1 MLQGAGHWYKSVTSF
16 VATTVVSLTHCS
28 KLYAD
33 ATCLQS
39 TRVCATSDISWRTE
53 FAFAQRS
60 VVATHPTGHLFLEVI
75 INCTLVCSIFL
86 AWFLIGLI
94 HEAETQSIQNQ
105 CLQTI
110 LNRVFWQDMM
120 TLTLTVPTLAHAR
133 VQRNGNVDLYPV
145 QKEKVVYQ
153 SDQLINAFNRYV
165 WPCFYFA
172 FKLGSGMRTC
182 SIKIITGHQL
192 VLANTVLLNFLLKI

>member
-1 MLQGAGHWYKSVTSF
+1 M
-16 VATTVVSLTHCS
+16 
-28 KLYAD
+28 
-33 ATCLQS
+33 
-39 TRVCATSDISWRTE
+39 
-53 FAFAQRS
+53 
-60 VVATHPTGHLFLEVI
+60 
-75 INCTLVCSIFL
+75 
-86 AWFLIGLI
+86 

-120 TLTLTVPTLAHAR
+120 TPTLTVPTLAHAR
-133 VQRNGNVDLYPV
+133 VRRNGNVDLYPV